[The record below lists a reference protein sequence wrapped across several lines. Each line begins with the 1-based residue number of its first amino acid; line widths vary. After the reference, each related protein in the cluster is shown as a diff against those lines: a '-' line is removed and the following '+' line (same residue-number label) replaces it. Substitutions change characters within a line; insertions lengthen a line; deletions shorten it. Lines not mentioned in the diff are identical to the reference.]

1 MTELLLLRGM
11 RMMRSMRMLR
21 MLFRRASG
29 LSSSPVRIFSSNIHC
44 SLIASNA
51 EFVFVIKA
59 KLGDFAASASATA
72 SASTSAAALPR
83 VGFRS
88 LRRRWLGGLR
98 SLLLGLCFTR

>member
-72 SASTSAAALPR
+72 TALPR